1 MVELSV
7 VVPCYNEAAN
17 LPRLIGRF
25 REVLHDAP
33 GIELVLVDNGST
45 DGSADVFRAEL
56 AKPENAFAR
65 IVTVPVNQG
74 YGFGIVSGL
83 RTARGRFL
91 GWTHAD
97 LQTDPADIVRGFSE
111 LLGQAD
117 ADRCILRGC
126 RVGRNWFDAA
136 FTGGMTLLASSAL
149 GVWLS
154 DINAQ
159 PKIFPRAFFESLDD
173 LPNDFSLDLYLLY
186 RAKMA
191 NLRELRLP
199 VHFGKRLAG
208 EAKGGASLSGKVRL
222 TKRTVAYIFEL
233 KRRLKRTPE
242 SSVRKAA

>member
-1 MVELSV
+1 MDLSV

-25 REVLHDAP
+25 REVLGDSR
-33 GIELVLVDNGST
+33 GIEVVLVNNGSR
-45 DGSADVFRAEL
+45 DNSAEILTAEL

-65 IVTVPVNQG
+65 LVHVPVNKG

-83 RTARGRFL
+83 RAARGRFL

-97 LQTDPADIVRGFSE
+97 LQTDPADIVRGFDE
-111 LLGQAD
+111 LVRQPD
-117 ADRCILRGC
+117 QDECILRG
-126 RVGRNWFDAA
+126 RRIGRNWFDAA

-159 PKIFPRAFFESLDD
+159 PKIFPRGFFETLDN
-173 LPNDFSLDLYLLY
+173 LPDDFSLDLYVLY
-186 RAKMA
+186 CAKKA
-191 NLRELRLP
+191 GLREVQLP

-208 EAKGGASLSGKVRL
+208 EAKGGASLFGKYKL
-222 TKRTVAYIFEL
+222 TKRTVAFIFEL
-233 KRRLKRTPE
+233 RRRLSQKAPKDAA
-242 SSVRKAA
+242 RKAA